1 MKKFRIVKESYLWRE
16 EYCDFYYVDE
26 KVYLFGI
33 PLWWYRHLEDRGYF
47 SMPLT
52 FNREDKAMKYIKK
65 YIETLKNNEKK
76 KNKREVIKIITVD
89 NEYNIKEN

>member
-16 EYCDFYYVDE
+16 EYYDFYYVDE

-47 SMPLT
+47 SMPLA
-52 FNREDKAMKYIKK
+52 FNREDEAMKYIKK
-65 YIETLKNNEKK
+65 YIETLKKK
-76 KNKREVIKIITVD
+76 KTKREVIKIITVD